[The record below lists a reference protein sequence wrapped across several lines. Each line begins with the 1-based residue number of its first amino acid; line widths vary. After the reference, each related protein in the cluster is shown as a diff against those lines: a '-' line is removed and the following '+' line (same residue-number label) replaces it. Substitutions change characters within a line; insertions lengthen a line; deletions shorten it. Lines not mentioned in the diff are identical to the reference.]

1 MWAFRAVRLGGRMA
15 AGDALP
21 RLLLG
26 ERAVLL
32 AAVAG
37 VTLVAWLYLL
47 HLGHDM
53 GGMADMGGM
62 PDMAGMAMAPGWTP
76 ATAVLTLAMWVVM
89 MTGMM
94 LPSAAPM
101 ILTFA
106 ALHRRE
112 AAAERWVTTL
122 LFVAGYLA
130 VWAGFSLA
138 ATLLQWALD
147 PGRKGVR
154 SGKSGSVRLNLGG

>member
-1 MWAFRAVRLGGRMA
+1 
-15 AGDALP
+15 
-21 RLLLG
+21 
-26 ERAVLL
+26 
-32 AAVAG
+32 
-37 VTLVAWLYLL
+37 
-47 HLGHDM
+47 
-53 GGMADMGGM
+53 MADMGGM

-138 ATLLQWALD
+138 ATLLQW
-147 PGRKGVR
+147 R
-154 SGKSGSVRLNLGG
+154 SEEHTSELQSLMRISYAVFCLKQKTETISIHKSH

>member
-62 PDMAGMAMAPGWTP
+62 PDMAGMAMVPGWTP

-89 MTGMM
+89 MTGMRSEEHTSELQSLM
-94 LPSAAPM
+94 RISYAVFCLKKQTRKTC
-101 ILTFA
+101 I
-106 ALHRRE
+106 
-112 AAAERWVTTL
+112 AEQK
-122 LFVAGYLA
+122 Y
-130 VWAGFSLA
+130 
-138 ATLLQWALD
+138 
-147 PGRKGVR
+147 
-154 SGKSGSVRLNLGG
+154 N

>member
-1 MWAFRAVRLGGRMA
+1 
-15 AGDALP
+15 
-21 RLLLG
+21 
-26 ERAVLL
+26 
-32 AAVAG
+32 
-37 VTLVAWLYLL
+37 
-47 HLGHDM
+47 
-53 GGMADMGGM
+53 
-62 PDMAGMAMAPGWTP
+62 
-76 ATAVLTLAMWVVM
+76 M

-147 PGRKGVR
+147 KMALLSSMGRHGTR
-154 SGKSGSVRLNLGG
+154 LGGALCVAVGIYRQEERRGGKECVRK

>member
-76 ATAVLTLAMWVVM
+76 ATAVLPLAMWVVM
-89 MTGMM
+89 MTG
-94 LPSAAPM
+94 
-101 ILTFA
+101 
-106 ALHRRE
+106 
-112 AAAERWVTTL
+112 
-122 LFVAGYLA
+122 
-130 VWAGFSLA
+130 
-138 ATLLQWALD
+138 LD
-147 PGRKGVR
+147 RKSVVE
-154 SGKSGSVRLNLGG
+154 GKSVSGRVELRGSRIIKKKKSNK